1 VEANVSTIR
10 GPLEAAAWHAM
21 GQGFACRS
29 ASRDAEVAGVAAVQQ
44 GCGAIKIFILTAL
57 ETDAPEPV
65 FEKSILQTSIT
76 ECHRRSVTKQEK
88 LAHWSA
94 LNIILGI
101 SDL

>member
-1 VEANVSTIR
+1 MR

-21 GQGFACRS
+21 GQGFVCRS
-29 ASRDAEVAGVAAVQQ
+29 ASRDAGSTRVAAVHQ

-57 ETDAPEPV
+57 GTDAPEPV
-65 FEKSILQTSIT
+65 FEQSIMQISIK

-88 LAHWSA
+88 LAHWSV